1 MTCSLARSWRLVP
14 LCASDRHVEDAY
26 CRTWVKLSA
35 SYRLESPQVAQD
47 CARALLDHAG
57 PERLLW
63 GSDWPFAA
71 FEDSM
76 RYEYAISSF
85 RQWVP
90 DANMR
95 RIISGETAFRL
106 YFA

>member
-1 MTCSLARSWRLVP
+1 
-14 LCASDRHVEDAY
+14 
-26 CRTWVKLSA
+26 
-35 SYRLESPQVAQD
+35 
-47 CARALLDHAG
+47 
-57 PERLLW
+57 LLW

-106 YFA
+106 YFV

>member
-1 MTCSLARSWRLVP
+1 VTIDLNQSCTRLPRS
-14 LCASDRHVEDAY
+14 S
-26 CRTWVKLSA
+26 
-35 SYRLESPQVAQD
+35 
-47 CARALLDHAG
+47 HAG
-57 PERLLW
+57 
-63 GSDWPFAA
+63 GDWPFAA

-76 RYEYAISSF
+76 RYEHAISSF